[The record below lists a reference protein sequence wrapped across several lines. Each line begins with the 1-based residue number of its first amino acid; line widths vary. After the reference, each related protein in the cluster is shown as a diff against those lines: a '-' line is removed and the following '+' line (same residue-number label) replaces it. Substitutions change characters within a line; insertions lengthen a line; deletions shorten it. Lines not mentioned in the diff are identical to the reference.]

1 MLYFVS
7 VNYYSTELLRA
18 LLASVKALH
27 SPMPYRFVIVN
38 NSANDGS
45 LYCLQQEFEQVD
57 ILTAP
62 DNLGFGGGCNLGIEY
77 AYQQDSQAWVWL
89 INPDALL
96 VPCAIAYVQ
105 ACFEAQPSLS
115 ILGTRI
121 QAGEGDIWFAQGRFN
136 WWTGSLKHRLSQKP
150 NQTIANNTVANNTV
164 ANNTVANT
172 VKVLPSRW
180 VSGCSMIFN
189 LQRFDRPPLF
199 DLNFFLDYE
208 DAEICER
215 YYRQGHEIGVTQ
227 AVLVTHAVSA
237 ITHRNRRAKFRHA
250 TFSKLYFLYRHG
262 SLLALGLNV
271 IYMLGWSVKL
281 LVDDREIGI
290 GRSQGW
296 ADFIGWWFKSV
307 THQLPPGPFRPKTA
321 FTQMQQSVK

>member
-1 MLYFVS
+1 MS
-7 VNYYSTELLRA
+7 
-18 LLASVKALH
+18 
-27 SPMPYRFVIVN
+27 YRFVIVN
-38 NSANDGS
+38 NSASDAS
-45 LYCLQQEFEQVD
+45 VYCLQQEFEQVD
-57 ILTAP
+57 ILTAT
-62 DNLGFGGGCNLGIEY
+62 DNLGFGGGCNLGTEY

-89 INPDALL
+89 INPDAMLM
-96 VPCAIAYVQ
+96 PCAIAYVQ
-105 ACFEAQPSLS
+105 ACFKAQPSIS

-121 QAGEGDIWFAQGRFN
+121 QTSEGDIWFAQGRFN
-136 WWTGSLKHRLSQKP
+136 WWTGSLKHRLSQQP
-150 NQTIANNTVANNTV
+150 NQKPVANDIVANDTVADD
-164 ANNTVANT
+164 T

-189 LQRFDRPPLF
+189 LQRFARPPLF

-250 TFSKLYFLYRHG
+250 TFSKLYFLYRYG
-262 SLLALGLNV
+262 SPLALALNV
-271 IYMLGWSVKL
+271 VYMLGWSVRL
-281 LVDDREIGI
+281 RVGDRETGI

-296 ADFIGWWFKSV
+296 ADFMGWWFKSI

-321 FTQMQQSVK
+321 FTQVQQSVE